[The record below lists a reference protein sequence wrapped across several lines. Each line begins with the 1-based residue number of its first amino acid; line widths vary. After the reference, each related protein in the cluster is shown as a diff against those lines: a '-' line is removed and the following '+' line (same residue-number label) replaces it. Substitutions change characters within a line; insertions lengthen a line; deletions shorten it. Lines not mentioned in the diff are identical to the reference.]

1 MTSIVLEGPIAE
13 LREQEIQLLFDIA
26 EEIAKQGAEAEE
38 DRQRLKL
45 SASDLRDMFFMVVIV
60 GEFNAGKSTFV
71 NALLGD
77 EILPTGITPTTE
89 VIEIIRYGDKSKKPV
104 MKEQDA
110 IREWTH
116 PNTGAPGVVI
126 VDTPGTGSVF
136 AKHERIAKQ
145 FLSRS
150 DLVLFIM
157 SAKKAFAQTE
167 KLYLELARDYGK
179 KIILIVNQIDLLDK
193 QERKEV
199 EAFVRQ
205 QISEMMN
212 IEPPIFTVSAKQAL
226 QKRSGGLFSRN
237 SGDDSGMDAIRSY
250 LNQIFERIPPAKQKL
265 IAQLDFADSMISK
278 YRTKI
283 DDRIQLIGADQAYVQ
298 ELQEELQNQA
308 ARLAERLD
316 ITMQELQRV
325 FDELRARGRKFI
337 AANLTI
343 TRSLRAPDRN
353 EIQEKFEKE
362 VIGNAITQI
371 SDISEE
377 YVNAVVDSSR
387 RYWRSIIERL
397 NKIEAVLEQ
406 EIGTPD
412 AGSYAEQRAALQT
425 AIAIADAELKTY
437 REDSLAAS
445 LRDIFATNLSRFTTS
460 ITGLVVGIFALVL
473 GISAAGPVTATA
485 IGVIGTLV
493 VGPALVA
500 GGAAGTLLYWR
511 KLRQDA
517 YDELDARLQKLSES
531 YRQALQ
537 DMTDRERTRLLQY
550 GQEILSPVFSRIEVL
565 SKRYQ
570 EQRAAL
576 IQLSSKSQKIRTELE
591 RIQVQVETTSEN

>member
-1 MTSIVLEGPIAE
+1 MTNIVLEGPIAD

-26 EEIAKQGAEAEE
+26 EEIAKQGTEADE
-38 DRQRLKL
+38 DRARLKL

-77 EILPTGITPTTE
+77 DVLPTGITPTTE
-89 VIEIIRYGDKSKKPV
+89 VIEIIRYGNKSKTGS
-104 MKEQDA
+104 MREQDS

-116 PNTGAPGVVI
+116 PNTGTPGVVI

-150 DLVLFIM
+150 DLVLFLM

-179 KIILIVNQIDLLDK
+179 KIILIINQIDLLDAK
-193 QERKEV
+193 ERKEV
-199 EAFVRQ
+199 ENFIKQ
-205 QISEMMN
+205 QVSEMMN
-212 IEPPIFTVSAKQAL
+212 IEPPLFGVSAKQAL
-226 QKRSGGLFSRN
+226 QQKRSGGLFNRS
-237 SGDDSGMDAIRSY
+237 SSDESGMDAVRSY

-265 IAQLDFADSMISK
+265 IAQLDFGDSMISK
-278 YRTKI
+278 YRAQL
-283 DDRIQLIGADQAYVQ
+283 DDRVQLVGADQAYVQ
-298 ELQEELQNQA
+298 ELQAELQNQA
-308 ARLAERLD
+308 TGLAGRLD
-316 ITMQELQRV
+316 LTMSELQRV
-325 FDELRARGRKFI
+325 FDALRERGRKFI
-337 AANLTI
+337 AQNLTVG
-343 TRSLRAPDRN
+343 RSLRVPNRDAVHN
-353 EIQEKFEKE
+353 KFEKE

-397 NKIEAVLEQ
+397 NKIEAVIEQ
-406 EIGTPD
+406 EVGTPD
-412 AGSYAEQRAALQT
+412 AGSYADQRAALQT

-437 REDSLAAS
+437 RADNLAAS
-445 LRDIFATNLSRFTTS
+445 LRDIFANNLNRFTTS
-460 ITGLVVGIFALVL
+460 ITGLIVGIFAVVI

-485 IGVIGTLV
+485 VGVLGTLV

-517 YDELDARLQKLSES
+517 YDELDNRLEKLSES

-537 DMTDRERTRLLQY
+537 EMTDRERTRLLQY

-570 EQRAAL
+570 EQRTAL
-576 IQLSSKSQKIRTELE
+576 IELGSQSQKIRTELG
-591 RIQVQVETTSEN
+591 RIQVHVESGEK